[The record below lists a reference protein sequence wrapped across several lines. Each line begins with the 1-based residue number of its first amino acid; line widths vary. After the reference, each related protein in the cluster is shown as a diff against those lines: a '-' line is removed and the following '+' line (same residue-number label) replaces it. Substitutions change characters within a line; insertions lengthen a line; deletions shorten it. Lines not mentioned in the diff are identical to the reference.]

1 MPRGKQKSTSEKLEV
16 LDSEIQ
22 DYEDRK
28 TKIDSKIKALKDQK
42 QELLN
47 DLKLEQA
54 GKLLEAMEANNISP
68 EEALAK
74 LTGEYKST
82 ESA

>member
-16 LDSEIQ
+16 LDSEIS
-22 DYEDRK
+22 EMEERK
-28 TKIDSKIKALKDQK
+28 SKIDSKIKALKDQK

-54 GKLLEAMEANNISP
+54 GKLLEAMEANGISP

-74 LTGEYKST
+74 LTEKSNT
-82 ESA
+82 QESA